1 VPNVLLE
8 AMSCGTPVVAS
19 CVGGVPEVVPAF
31 AGVLM
36 PPQDPVALGAAL
48 QAALARQ
55 WEPAR
60 IAAHARQFGWQ
71 ANVDGLRTLLS
82 QVAGQVPMQQVQP

>member
-1 VPNVLLE
+1 
-8 AMSCGTPVVAS
+8 
-19 CVGGVPEVVPAF
+19 
-31 AGVLM
+31 
-36 PPQDPVALGAAL
+36 VALGAAL